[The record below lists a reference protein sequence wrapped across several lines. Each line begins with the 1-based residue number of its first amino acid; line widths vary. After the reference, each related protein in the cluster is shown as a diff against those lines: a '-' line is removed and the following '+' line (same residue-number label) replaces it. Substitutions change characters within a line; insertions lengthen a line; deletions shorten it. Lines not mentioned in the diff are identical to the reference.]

1 MGIFGEFKKF
11 IMRGNV
17 VDMAVGVV
25 VGGAF
30 KSIID
35 SLVQDL
41 IMPVISTLTGK
52 INIAELS
59 VKVTEELTIP
69 YGNFLQQVLNFLII
83 AFALFCTVKAMNT
96 VKDKMLKKE
105 EAEEKPAPPTKE
117 EQLLT
122 EIRDLLKK
130 QD

>member
-1 MGIFGEFKKF
+1 MAFLGEFKKF

-41 IMPVISTLTGK
+41 IMPVLSTLTGK
-52 INIAELS
+52 INIADLS
-59 VKVTEELTIP
+59 VKVTDGLTIP

-83 AFALFCTVKAMNT
+83 AFALFCTIKVMNT
-96 VKDKMLKKE
+96 LKDKMLKKE
-105 EAEEKPAPPTKE
+105 AEEEPPAPPSKE
-117 EQLLT
+117 EMLLT
-122 EIRDLLKK
+122 EIRDLLK
-130 QD
+130 QQQ